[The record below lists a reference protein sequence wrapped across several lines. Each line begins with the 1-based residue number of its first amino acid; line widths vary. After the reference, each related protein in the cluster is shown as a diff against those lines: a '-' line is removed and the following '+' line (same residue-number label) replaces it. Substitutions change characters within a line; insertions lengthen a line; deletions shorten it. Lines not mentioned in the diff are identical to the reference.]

1 MTIVTDKK
9 TISSPFGNVE
19 VINNRVSE
27 FKEKP
32 VFETNVATGIYAIKI
47 SNLKFLTKD
56 KYSDMPDFINLLIK
70 KKKKS
75 YLFQFTKHGSIMVI
89 KNLNKII

>member
-1 MTIVTDKK
+1 MSRTKNYFKPI
-9 TISSPFGNVE
+9 GNVE

-70 KKKKS
+70 RKKNHIFS
-75 YLFQFTKHGSIMVI
+75 IHETHGSIMVI
-89 KNLNKII
+89 KKT

>member
-47 SNLKFLTKD
+47 SNLNYKR
-56 KYSDMPDFINLLIK
+56 
-70 KKKKS
+70 
-75 YLFQFTKHGSIMVI
+75 
-89 KNLNKII
+89 